1 MRTVHDVERYL
12 VEGALPFQD
21 HGDGMFVVEDE
32 ASGLRHLAI
41 KVEAPLVVFR
51 LRVGPVPAPGSTER
65 EALFEELLRLNGTAL
80 LHAAFCLAD
89 DGIFLAAALP
99 LDNLDHNEFQAVI
112 DDMGMAISQHL
123 PRLSL
128 PPPAP
133 N

>member
-12 VEGALPFQD
+12 VEVALPFQD

-32 ASGLRHLAI
+32 PSGLRHLAI
-41 KVEAPLVVFR
+41 KVEPPLVVFR
-51 LRVGPVPAPGSTER
+51 LRVGALPPPGAPDR
-65 EALFEELLRLNGTAL
+65 EALFENLLRLNGSGL
-80 LHAAFCLAD
+80 LHAAFCVAD

-112 DDMGMAISQHL
+112 DDIGMAISQHL
-123 PRLSL
+123 PGMSL
-128 PPPAP
+128 PAP